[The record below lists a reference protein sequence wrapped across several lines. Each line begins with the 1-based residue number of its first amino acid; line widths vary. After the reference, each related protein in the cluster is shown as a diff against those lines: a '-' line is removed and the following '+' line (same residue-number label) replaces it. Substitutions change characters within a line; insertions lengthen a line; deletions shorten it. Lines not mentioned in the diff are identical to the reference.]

1 MTYYEV
7 WGYDTFARE
16 DYLCGRF
23 TSYAAAQKALRKHE
37 TEVKKSQDEE
47 LQDTFCITTVTDK
60 DIELREEIERNITYT
75 REEEQSFNEKHLAE
89 CTHNLLGKFKEALRD
104 VTAEEIQHLRK
115 EHEYLTQEV
124 WWYNEEDCFVQIL
137 FESFFCTDTDISVNI
152 GISVKDGQYSHG
164 GKITSCSAFRGTYS
178 ELVQWSR
185 TQEAVQECVEK
196 FKELI
201 RKIYKE

>member
-7 WGYDTFARE
+7 WGYDTFAGE

-47 LQDTFCITTVTDK
+47 LRDTYCIATVTGK
-60 DIELREEIERNITYT
+60 DIELREEKEREVGYA
-75 REEEQSFNEKHLAE
+75 RAEEQSYNEAHLKE
-89 CTHNLLGKFKEALRD
+89 CTYSLLEKFKEALGNMKVEDR
-104 VTAEEIQHLRK
+104 LRLQRN
-115 EHEYLTQEV
+115 HEYLTQEV
-124 WWYNEEDCFVQIL
+124 WWYSDEDCFIQIL
-137 FESFFCTDTDISVNI
+137 FESLFSSNNILSVNM

-164 GKITSCSAFRGTYS
+164 GKITSCAAIRGTFS
-178 ELVQWSR
+178 ELVQWSQ
-185 TQEAVQECVEK
+185 TQEAVQECVKK

-201 RKIYKE
+201 RRIYKG